1 MSIVTESVSGS
12 LVCSCDS
19 GPAIEYLD
27 GFKVWIIDG
36 VRLSEQIVMNPETLS
51 IKQIHDEQ
59 DQDKRSI
66 MIERKG
72 WDAYIKET
80 NSECID
86 SRDNFIEN
94 TKRHFIVRLKVKDLL
109 LAALLLGYFLWGFPI
124 VL

>member
-1 MSIVTESVSGS
+1 
-12 LVCSCDS
+12 
-19 GPAIEYLD
+19 
-27 GFKVWIIDG
+27 
-36 VRLSEQIVMNPETLS
+36 MNPETLS

-94 TKRHFIVRLKVKDLL
+94 TKEALYSSPQGKRFIASCPTARLFSMGVPDSIMTCQQ
-109 LAALLLGYFLWGFPI
+109 AQEWLGSEQEEEETI
-124 VL
+124 NIIART